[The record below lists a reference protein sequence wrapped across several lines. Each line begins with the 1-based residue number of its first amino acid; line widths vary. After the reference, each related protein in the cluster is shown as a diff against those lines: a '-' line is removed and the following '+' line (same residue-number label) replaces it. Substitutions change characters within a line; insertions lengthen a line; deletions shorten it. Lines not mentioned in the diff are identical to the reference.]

1 MYTHIH
7 IKLKLNP
14 SIFSNNE
21 IKFEPMRFVSFLH
34 HRLFFPSVVPPMIM
48 GATDVLKEIGG
59 VVNTTVV
66 LHCNATGHPA
76 PVISW
81 LRDGQPLHTD
91 LQHHISEDGTQLQ
104 VGTSSLERPPG
115 RRQIKLPCCLAVK

>member
-1 MYTHIH
+1 
-7 IKLKLNP
+7 
-14 SIFSNNE
+14 
-21 IKFEPMRFVSFLH
+21 
-34 HRLFFPSVVPPMIM
+34 MIM

-76 PVISW
+76 PAISW
-81 LRDGQPLHTD
+81 LRDGQPLHAD

-104 VGTSSLERPPG
+104 VGLGGLSPG
-115 RRQIKLPCCLAVK
+115 SGSNWPR

>member
-1 MYTHIH
+1 
-7 IKLKLNP
+7 
-14 SIFSNNE
+14 
-21 IKFEPMRFVSFLH
+21 
-34 HRLFFPSVVPPMIM
+34 MIM
-48 GATDVLKEIGG
+48 GATDMLKEIGG

-104 VGTSSLERPPG
+104 VGLCRLSSG
-115 RRQIKLPCCLAVK
+115 RRRGSGSNWPVIWLRNNTLAPVSAPRGPGFRHGCVSVRG

>member
-1 MYTHIH
+1 
-7 IKLKLNP
+7 
-14 SIFSNNE
+14 
-21 IKFEPMRFVSFLH
+21 
-34 HRLFFPSVVPPMIM
+34 MIM

-59 VVNTTVV
+59 VVNSTVV

-104 VGTSSLERPPG
+104 VGPVRTLSGTPTS
-115 RRQIKLPCCLAVK
+115 RRLVV